1 LFHDASYSS
10 PGSFTGDETGFF
22 VFRTISSL
30 FSLASID
37 PKIAQFYNRISR
49 KFDEQLVDFVSSK
62 VSGKRTALS
71 LSFVAIS
78 DSHGEEH

>member
-1 LFHDASYSS
+1 LFYDASYSS

-22 VFRTISSL
+22 VFRTISAL

-49 KFDEQLVDFVSSK
+49 KFDEQLVDFVSSE
-62 VSGKRTALS
+62 VR
-71 LSFVAIS
+71 
-78 DSHGEEH
+78 

>member
-1 LFHDASYSS
+1 MFHDASYSS

-22 VFRTISSL
+22 IFRAISFL

-49 KFDEQLVDFVSSK
+49 KFDEQLIDLVSSEMR
-62 VSGKRTALS
+62 GTLITQ
-71 LSFVAIS
+71 LIICDEGS
-78 DSHGEEH
+78 DY